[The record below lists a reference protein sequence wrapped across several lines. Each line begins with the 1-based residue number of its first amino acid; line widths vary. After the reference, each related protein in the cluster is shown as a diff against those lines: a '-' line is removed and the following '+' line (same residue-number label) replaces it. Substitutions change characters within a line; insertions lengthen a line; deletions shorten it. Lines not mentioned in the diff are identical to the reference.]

1 MASIAVSIV
10 FAAATNVASS
20 WVQQGPTVS
29 GIFGG
34 VAALSSTTAIITGG
48 INGEEGEGA
57 FLLDTRTHTLNQ
69 TFVAQGGGLSVILA
83 VALSVD
89 TPNHGVAVG
98 PALLGSP
105 VAYVTTDAGKTWSP
119 SQDVAKGF
127 VGAVA
132 GSDIH
137 GVPDGAGSDTF
148 AYVTEYNAYTNG
160 SKCSHDV
167 SPQCS
172 GVFLSKDGGMTFEH
186 IDWQGTLRFH
196 SVEAVGDVAALCC

>member
-1 MASIAVSIV
+1 MAEPEPEPEMASTDRRPS
-10 FAAATNVASS
+10 
-20 WVQQGPTVS
+20 
-29 GIFGG
+29 
-34 VAALSSTTAIITGG
+34 LSSLA
-48 INGEEGEGA
+48 
-57 FLLDTRTHTLNQ
+57 
-69 TFVAQGGGLSVILA
+69 GLPPIDLM
-83 VALSVD
+83 
-89 TPNHGVAVG
+89 P
-98 PALLGSP
+98 P
-105 VAYVTTDAGKTWSP
+105 
-119 SQDVAKGF
+119 
-127 VGAVA
+127 
-132 GSDIH
+132 I

>member
-1 MASIAVSIV
+1 MASIAVAIMLT
-10 FAAATNVASS
+10 AAANAASS

-48 INGEEGEGA
+48 INNGKEGEGA
-57 FLLDTRTHTLNQ
+57 FLLDTQTHTLNQ
-69 TFVAQGGGLSVILA
+69 TFAAQGGGMSMILA
-83 VALSVD
+83 VAMSVN

-98 PALLGSP
+98 PALLGSA

-119 SQDVAKGF
+119 SKDVAKGF
-127 VGAVA
+127 AGAVA

-137 GVPDGAGSDTF
+137 GVPDGSGSDTF
-148 AYVTEYNAYTNG
+148 AYVTEYNSYTNG
-160 SKCSHDV
+160 SKCSHDD

-186 IDWQGTLRFH
+186 IDWHGTLRFQ
-196 SVEAVGDVAALCC
+196 

>member
-1 MASIAVSIV
+1 
-10 FAAATNVASS
+10 
-20 WVQQGPTVS
+20 
-29 GIFGG
+29 
-34 VAALSSTTAIITGG
+34 
-48 INGEEGEGA
+48 
-57 FLLDTRTHTLNQ
+57 
-69 TFVAQGGGLSVILA
+69 
-83 VALSVD
+83 
-89 TPNHGVAVG
+89 
-98 PALLGSP
+98 
-105 VAYVTTDAGKTWSP
+105 
-119 SQDVAKGF
+119 

-186 IDWQGTLRFH
+186 IDWQGTLRFQSRL
-196 SVEAVGDVAALCC
+196 SVMLLRCVVDTVLTPTPTALHRHRRPRH